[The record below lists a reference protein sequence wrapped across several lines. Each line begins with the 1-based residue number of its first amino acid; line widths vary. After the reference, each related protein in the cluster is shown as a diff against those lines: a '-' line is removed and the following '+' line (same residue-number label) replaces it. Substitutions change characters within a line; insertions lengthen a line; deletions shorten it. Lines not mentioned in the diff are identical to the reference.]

1 MHLPKINS
9 TVTSNQDSGIGYLY
23 DSKFLFGFVVV
34 SLFILFAYLVCGYWF
49 LWYKNRGEESHT
61 HPCGRQGCFID
72 RQILIDDSLFT
83 ASAPLENTKS
93 KTVKDTIQTPV
104 DKINSGSESSQ
115 TNGSNWL

>member
-34 SLFILFAYLVCGYWF
+34 SLFILFSYLVCGYWF
-49 LWYKNRGEESHT
+49 LWYKNRGQESHT

-72 RQILIDDSLFT
+72 EAL
-83 ASAPLENTKS
+83 ASEDILENTKS
-93 KTVKDTIQTPV
+93 KTLTNTIQTPV
-104 DKINSGSESSQ
+104 DRINSGSESSQ